1 MLTGAHTVSAA
12 LRKSLPYDA
21 LRDFGF
27 VSTVSSFPFVVAVTS
42 DQAWPS
48 LPEVPPASAVLPG
61 FEVRSWLGLAAPAGT
76 PADVVQRLAAETH
89 KALKEPDLLQA
100 LASAGSAATP
110 CSPEE
115 MRAMVGAEIARWRGV
130 IQQVGIP
137 LQA

>member
-1 MLTGAHTVSAA
+1 
-12 LRKSLPYDA
+12 
-21 LRDFGF
+21 
-27 VSTVSSFPFVVAVTS
+27 VTS
-42 DQAWPS
+42 AQAWPS

-130 IQQVGIP
+130 IQQVGSP

>member
-1 MLTGAHTVSAA
+1 
-12 LRKSLPYDA
+12 
-21 LRDFGF
+21 
-27 VSTVSSFPFVVAVTS
+27 
-42 DQAWPS
+42 
-48 LPEVPPASAVLPG
+48 
-61 FEVRSWLGLAAPAGT
+61 
-76 PADVVQRLAAETH
+76 
-89 KALKEPDLLQA
+89 LKEPDLLQA